1 MFPKIL
7 EFVGDSVLVAHNADF
22 DIGFL
27 KYNAKQLGYELNNTY
42 VDTLRLAK
50 SLFPDFKKYKLG
62 FIADKLGIVVEVA
75 HRALDDVDTTVKVFN
90 VMISMLK
97 EKGAKNW
104 DDVDSL
110 EIGKADYKSLPTY
123 HAIILAKDYVGLKNL
138 YKLISYSHLNYFY
151 KKPRILKSLYK
162 KYSEGLIMGSACEA
176 GELYSCLLYTSPS
189 PRD

>member
-1 MFPKIL
+1 
-7 EFVGDSVLVAHNADF
+7 NADF

-123 HAIILAKDYVGLKNL
+123 HAIILAKDYV
-138 YKLISYSHLNYFY
+138 
-151 KKPRILKSLYK
+151 
-162 KYSEGLIMGSACEA
+162 
-176 GELYSCLLYTSPS
+176 
-189 PRD
+189 